1 MVKDSYSK
9 FQFKEFAV
17 RQRDSAMKIGTDG
30 VLLGAWTTFAKDT
43 TTVLD
48 VGTGTG
54 LIALMLA
61 QRFSSISI
69 DAIELD
75 LRAAQEAQYNFDQS
89 PWRDRLQCVPSS
101 LKEYALNA
109 GKLYDHIV
117 CNPPFYSGS
126 YTIEERRRDQARN
139 QLFLPLDQ
147 LFEGANQLLSD
158 TGSLSVIL
166 PIVQK
171 EVAMTEAVK
180 NGLFLS
186 HFTAVKGTATTAVK
200 RALLLF
206 TRQKLFSCERTSL
219 TLEVKRHQRTEEHQK
234 LVKAF
239 YLAKP

>member
-1 MVKDSYSK
+1 MSSSFFY
-9 FQFKEFAV
+9 FKEFTV

-30 VLLGAWTTFAKDT
+30 VLLGAWTALSSLT
-43 TTVLD
+43 TSVLD

-61 QRFSSISI
+61 QRFPSITI

-75 LRAAQEAQYNFDQS
+75 PTAAQEAQYNFDQS
-89 PWRDRLQCVPSS
+89 PWRDRLHCIPSS

-109 GKLYDHIV
+109 GKVYDHIV

-126 YTIEERRRDQARN
+126 YTIDERRRDQARN

-147 LFEGANQLLSD
+147 FFEGANQLLSD

-166 PIVQK
+166 PIAQK
-171 EVAMTEAVK
+171 EIAMAEAAK

-186 HFTAVKGTATTAVK
+186 HFTAVKGTATAAVK

-206 TRQKLFSCERTSL
+206 TRQEFSCETTSL
-219 TLEVKRHQRTEEHQK
+219 TLELKRHQRTDEHQE